1 MSYNLYIFET
11 ALPIQHFTGKCSSK
25 VGIAKSLD
33 SRNADYQQAM
43 GPDYPF
49 QFEATWEGD
58 EDEIRWL
65 ERQVLKHFKVKRCAE
80 IRALSEW
87 IRDTKASELE
97 QYIDDVIKT
106 KKLNITKLD

>member
-1 MSYNLYIFET
+1 MYNLYTFET
-11 ALPIQHFTGKCSSK
+11 LLPIQIYTGKCSSK

-33 SRNADYQQAM
+33 NRDSDYQQAV

-49 QFEATWEGD
+49 QFNATWEGD
-58 EDEIRWL
+58 EEEIRWL

-87 IRDTKASELE
+87 IRDTKSEE
-97 QYIDDVIKT
+97 VTEYITSVIQT
-106 KKLNITKLD
+106 KNLSIKQIE

>member
-11 ALPIQHFTGKCSSK
+11 LLPIQQYTGKCSSK

-33 SRNADYQQAM
+33 SRNADYQQAV
-43 GPDYPF
+43 GPDYAF
-49 QFEATWEGD
+49 QFEATWIGD
-58 EDEIRWL
+58 EKEIRWL
-65 ERQVLKHFKVKRCAE
+65 ERQVLKYFKVKRCAE

-87 IRDTKASELE
+87 IKDTRAAELE
-97 QYIDDVIKT
+97 KYINDVIQS